1 MNLPLSVLLADEDP
15 NVRRC
20 LKQALECEC
29 KLSVLWE
36 ADNGLQA
43 LALMHQQ
50 HPSVALI
57 DSQMQRMSGIEA
69 TRCIRRCNSEVKIVV
84 MSVYESD
91 REAAMLAGAD
101 AFIVKDS
108 GCEAIRATIHGL
120 LKCNDQ

>member
-1 MNLPLSVLLADEDP
+1 LNLPLSVLIADEDP

-20 LKQALECEC
+20 LKHALECEC

-43 LALMHQQ
+43 LALMHQKN
-50 HPSVALI
+50 PNVALI

-91 REAAMLAGAD
+91 REPAMQAGAN
-101 AFIVKDS
+101 AFFVKDS
-108 GCEAIRATIHGL
+108 GCKVIRTTVHGL
-120 LKCNDQ
+120 LKCDEQ

>member
-1 MNLPLSVLLADEDP
+1 LNDPLSVLLADEDP

-20 LKQALECEC
+20 LKRALECEC
-29 KLSVLWE
+29 KLAVLWE

-50 HPSVALI
+50 HPTIALI

-69 TRCIRRCNSEVKIVV
+69 TRCMRRCNSEVKIVV

-91 REAAMLAGAD
+91 REPAMSAGAD
-101 AFIVKDS
+101 AFFVKDC
-108 GCEAIRATIHGL
+108 GCETIRATIHGL
-120 LKCNDQ
+120 LKCDTK

>member
-1 MNLPLSVLLADEDP
+1 MNLPLSVLLADGDP

-36 ADNGLQA
+36 ADNGLKA
-43 LALMHQQ
+43 LALMHKN
-50 HPSVALI
+50 HPDLALI
-57 DSQMQRMSGIEA
+57 DSQMQRMTGIEA

-91 REAAMLAGAD
+91 RELAFQAGAD
-101 AFIVKDS
+101 AFIIKDS
-108 GCEAIRATIHGL
+108 GCEAIRSTVHGL
-120 LKCNDQ
+120 LKCDKK

>member
-1 MNLPLSVLLADEDP
+1 MNLPLTVLIADEDP

-20 LKQALECEC
+20 LKKALECEC

-50 HPSVALI
+50 LPSLVLI
-57 DSQMQRMSGIEA
+57 NSQMQRMSGIEA
-69 TRCIRRCNSEVKIVV
+69 TRCFRRCISETKIVV

-91 REAAMLAGAD
+91 REAAMQAGAD
-101 AFIVKDS
+101 AFIIKDS
-108 GCEAIRATIHGL
+108 GCEAIRSSVHRL
-120 LKCNDQ
+120 LKCNKQ

>member
-1 MNLPLSVLLADEDP
+1 LNLPLTVLLADEDP

-36 ADNGLQA
+36 AENGLKA
-43 LALMHQQ
+43 LALMHKH

-69 TRCIRRCNSEVKIVV
+69 TRCIRRCNSDVKIVV
-84 MSVYESD
+84 MSVYETD
-91 REAAMLAGAD
+91 REPALQAGAD
-101 AFIVKDS
+101 AFIIKDS
-108 GCEAIRATIHGL
+108 GCEAIRTTIHGL
-120 LKCNDQ
+120 LKCDSK

>member
-1 MNLPLSVLLADEDP
+1 VLVADEDP

-20 LKQALECEC
+20 LKKALECEC

-43 LALMHQQ
+43 LALMHKQR
-50 HPSVALI
+50 PEVVLI

-69 TRCIRRCNSEVKIVV
+69 TRCFRRCNSATKIVV

-91 REAAMLAGAD
+91 RETAMQAGAD
-101 AFIVKDS
+101 AFIIKDS
-108 GCEAIRATIHGL
+108 GCKAIRSAVYGL
-120 LKCNDQ
+120 LKCDKQ